1 MPEARRIERRTL
13 WAQRRSALVTLL
25 FVSVLAGLTPPTI
38 TPAERMPMQGVFF
51 NAHPQVRAG
60 GSATLTGFDRANLGR
75 LDFTALPDD
84 TRTLCGAGDL
94 IGERGEQ
101 SLIATFTSDDTDPGC
116 GFDHGGI
123 FTITATV
130 RADERRLWGDFSTRN
145 AGSSAFIE
153 GYGGF
158 EVWAEG
164 VVPLSERYVGTFT
177 NTSVGRSGTADM
189 DLLVG
194 ERTVS
199 GVINLSNL
207 PGEAALCGA
216 GAFTGLIEPDG
227 AVLLSFRSN
236 DPDPGCRSVSN
247 QFIVQAALTNA
258 GANFAGTF
266 TAAGQEGTLALT
278 RIVEL
283 HVPLIAR

>member
-1 MPEARRIERRTL
+1 MLLLRCAFVI
-13 WAQRRSALVTLL
+13 TLL
-25 FVSVLAGLTPPTI
+25 LSLLIMLPSAAATPTETPPM
-38 TPAERMPMQGVFF
+38 RGVFF
-51 NAHPQVRAG
+51 NAHPQVLAG
-60 GSATLTGFDRANLGR
+60 GSATLTGFSNANLGR
-75 LDFTALPDD
+75 LDLTALPDD

-94 IGERGEQ
+94 IGVRTAQ
-101 SLIATFTSDDTDPGC
+101 SLSATFTSGDTDPGC

-123 FTITATV
+123 FTITATI

-145 AGSSAFIE
+145 AGGSAFIE

-164 VVPLSERYVGTFT
+164 AAPQSERYEGTFT

-189 DLLVG
+189 TLMVG

-199 GVINLSNL
+199 GAINLSNL

-236 DPDPGCRSVSN
+236 DPDPGCRSVSS
-247 QFIVQAALTNA
+247 QFIVQAALTNG
-258 GANFAGTF
+258 GANFAGTY
-266 TAAGQEGTLALT
+266 TAAGQDGTLTLT
-278 RIVEL
+278 RVVEL
-283 HVPLIAR
+283 SVPLIAR

>member
-1 MPEARRIERRTL
+1 MLLRRC
-13 WAQRRSALVTLL
+13 ALFTTLL
-25 FVSVLAGLTPPTI
+25 LSVLIVLPTAAATPTE
-38 TPAERMPMQGVFF
+38 TPQMRGVFF

-94 IGERGEQ
+94 IGERVEQ
-101 SLIATFTSDDTDPGC
+101 SLIATFTSGDTDPGC

-123 FTITATV
+123 FTIAATV
-130 RADERRLWGDFSTRN
+130 RANQRRLWGDFSTRN
-145 AGSSAFIE
+145 AGGSAFIE

-164 VVPLSERYVGTFT
+164 AAPQSKRYAGTFT

-189 DLLVG
+189 TFLIG

-199 GVINLSNL
+199 GAINLSNL

-236 DPDPGCRSVSN
+236 DLDPGCQSVSS
-247 QFIVQAALTNA
+247 QFIIQAALIDA

-266 TAAGQEGTLALT
+266 IVAGQEGTLTLT
-278 RIVEL
+278 RVVEL

>member
-1 MPEARRIERRTL
+1 MPEARGIERRTL
-13 WAQRRSALVTLL
+13 WAQRRSALIALL
-25 FVSVLAGLTPPTI
+25 FVSLLAGLVPPTLM
-38 TPAERMPMQGVFF
+38 PAEQTPMHGVFF

-94 IGERGEQ
+94 MGKRTEQ
-101 SLIATFTSDDTDPGC
+101 SLSATFTSGDTDPGC
-116 GFDHGGI
+116 GFDHDGI
-123 FTITATV
+123 FTITATL
-130 RADERRLWGDFSTRN
+130 RADQRRLWGDFSTRN
-145 AGSSAFIE
+145 AGGSAFIE

-158 EVWAEG
+158 EVWADG
-164 VVPLSERYVGTFT
+164 AVPRSERYVGTFT

-189 DLLVG
+189 DLVVG

-199 GVINLSNL
+199 GAINLSNL
-207 PGEAALCGA
+207 PGEATLCGA
-216 GAFTGLIEPDG
+216 GTFTGLIESDG

-236 DPDPGCRSVSN
+236 DPDTGCRSVSS

-258 GANFAGTF
+258 RANFAGTY
-266 TAAGQEGTLALT
+266 TAAGQNGTLTLT